1 MCFGEETNSGEIQT
15 HTHVHTRK
23 LRVNREERNL
33 SDSKGQN
40 DSYNFD
46 ALLAPRVAKKQK
58 LCVIIKMFNKTL
70 KQSLGFSFK
79 C

>member
-1 MCFGEETNSGEIQT
+1 MEKYKYT
-15 HTHVHTRK
+15 HTHARAHK
-23 LRVNREERNL
+23 LGVNREERNL

-40 DSYNFD
+40 ESYNFD
-46 ALLAPRVAKKQK
+46 VLLAPKVAKKQK
-58 LCVIIKMFNKTL
+58 LCVIIKMLNKTL